1 MSDHTP
7 GPWYCHYATACAEQA
22 DGEYQEATAITNVDE
37 QTYMSGGCRGDMVAI
52 VPHDTAHEANARLI
66 AAAPE
71 LLRACREMAEVI
83 ASMSDGGAAP
93 YLEVI
98 RMAEG
103 KT

>member
-1 MSDHTP
+1 MSKFLDGWCVGDHAEFDDCWD
-7 GPWYCHYATACAEQA
+7 GMAGYGGYRYRSIMAGEVEVARVWCDEDDAEQHA
-22 DGEYQEATAITNVDE
+22 AV
-37 QTYMSGGCRGDMVAI
+37 
-52 VPHDTAHEANARLI
+52 RLI

-93 YLEVI
+93 YLEII

-103 KT
+103 KA